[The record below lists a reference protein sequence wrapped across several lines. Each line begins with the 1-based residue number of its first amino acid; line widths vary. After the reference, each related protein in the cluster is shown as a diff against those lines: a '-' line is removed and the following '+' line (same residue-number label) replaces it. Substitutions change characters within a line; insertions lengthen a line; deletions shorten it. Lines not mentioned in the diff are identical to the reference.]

1 MYRCVGRR
9 IYTIKV
15 IQKIEPTKPK
25 IAKRKRV
32 AAYAR
37 VSVDKGRTMHSLSAQ
52 VSYYSKLIQKN
63 PDWEYVGVYSDG
75 GISGRTTESRNEFK
89 RLIKDCEEGKVD
101 IILTKSISRF
111 ARNTVDLLETVRKL
125 RAINVEVRFEK
136 ENIHS
141 LSGDGELMLSILAS
155 FAQEESRSISN
166 NIKWSIQK
174 RFKEGKHNGRFHIY
188 GYRWE
193 GQELV
198 VEPKEAE
205 MVRLMY
211 ANYMN
216 GLSAEFT
223 AKQLTKM
230 GVMAMK
236 GGPFKAT
243 SVRQILANITYT
255 GNLLLQKEYTADPVT
270 GKSKLNKG
278 ELPQYFVENHHE
290 AIIPMDEWQA
300 VQDERQRRRKLG
312 AHANKAINT
321 SCFTSKIKCGNCGI
335 SFRRSGMKQLKGK
348 PTYYIWTCR
357 NKSENGV
364 KACDAR
370 NIPEKLLKKACAE
383 VLGLEEF
390 EEEVFTDKVELLTPL
405 EGDILRIKMKDS
417 TTVDKQWTGNLRK
430 HYWTPEVRRAW
441 SERNKRKESS
451 IFNGRFTEFTGFVI
465 CGRCGANYRRQ
476 SVTYADG
483 TVSRKW
489 HCSNFASECKPG
501 ERRNSI
507 EEDILKAMV
516 AEVLHI
522 PAFDEPTMDEHLT
535 RISIIDT
542 EVTFHFKDGHTE
554 VRAYEIPK
562 KKSYAQSDE
571 VRAKQSKA
579 RKKWWEEKKCGKE
592 SNNDTSNNHEVQ
604 SDTD

>member
-1 MYRCVGRR
+1 MK
-9 IYTIKV
+9 I
-15 IQKIEPTKPK
+15 IQKIEPTKPT
-25 IAKRKRV
+25 IPKRKRV

-52 VSYYSKLIQKN
+52 VSYYSNLIQKN
-63 PDWEYVGVYSDG
+63 PEWEYAGVYSDG
-75 GISGRTTESRNEFK
+75 GISGTSTESRTEFQ
-89 RLIKDCEEGKVD
+89 RMVKDAEEGKID

-125 RAINVEVRFEK
+125 RTINVEVRFEK

-174 RFKEGKHNGRFHIY
+174 RFKQGKHNGRFNIY
-188 GYRWE
+188 GYRWV

-198 VEPKEAE
+198 IEPAEAKNI
-205 MVRLMY
+205 RLMY
-211 ANYMN
+211 DNYMK
-216 GLSAEFT
+216 GLSAEYT
-223 AKQLTKM
+223 ARQLTQM
-230 GVMAMK
+230 GVTAMK

-243 SVRQILANITYT
+243 SVRQILRNITYT
-255 GNLLLQKEYTADPVT
+255 GNLLLQKEYTADPIT

-300 VQDERQRRRKLG
+300 VQDERQRRRQLG
-312 AHANKAINT
+312 ALANKSINT
-321 SCFTSKIKCGNCGI
+321 SCFTSKIKCGNCGM
-335 SFRRSGMKQLKGK
+335 SFRRSGKKHPKGK

-364 KACDAR
+364 KVCDAR

-383 VLGLEEF
+383 VLGLEVF
-390 EEEVFTDKVELLTPL
+390 DDQVFTEKVELLIPL
-405 EGDILRIKMKDS
+405 EGDILRFKFKNG
-417 TTVDKQWTGNLRK
+417 TEVDKQRTGNLRK
-430 HYWTPEVRRAW
+430 DYWTPEVRRAW

-489 HCSNFASECKPG
+489 HCSNFASDCKPG
-501 ERRNSI
+501 GKRNSI
-507 EEDILKAMV
+507 EEEMLKTMV
-516 AEVLHI
+516 AEVLGI
-522 PAFDEPTMDEHLT
+522 PEFDEPTMDEKLE

-542 EVTFHFKDGHTE
+542 DVTFHFKDGHDE
-554 VRAYEIPK
+554 VKTFKVPK
-562 KKSYAQSDE
+562 KKGYVQSE
-571 VRAKQSKA
+571 EQKRNQAAYK
-579 RKKWWEEKKCGKE
+579 KKWWEEKKRGEE
-592 SNNDTSNNHEVQ
+592 SNNDTSNNHKIQ

>member
-1 MYRCVGRR
+1 MMYRCVGRR
-9 IYTIKV
+9 IYTMKV
-15 IQKIEPTKPK
+15 IQKIEPTKPH
-25 IAKRKRV
+25 IVKRKRV

-37 VSVDKGRTMHSLSAQ
+37 VSIDKGRTMHSLSAQ

-89 RLIKDCEEGKVD
+89 RLIKDCEDGKVD

-223 AKQLTKM
+223 ARQLTKM

-243 SVRQILANITYT
+243 SVRQILATSPT
-255 GNLLLQKEYTADPVT
+255 
-270 GKSKLNKG
+270 
-278 ELPQYFVENHHE
+278 
-290 AIIPMDEWQA
+290 
-300 VQDERQRRRKLG
+300 LG
-312 AHANKAINT
+312 
-321 SCFTSKIKCGNCGI
+321 
-335 SFRRSGMKQLKGK
+335 
-348 PTYYIWTCR
+348 TCY
-357 NKSENGV
+357 
-364 KACDAR
+364 C
-370 NIPEKLLKKACAE
+370 
-383 VLGLEEF
+383 
-390 EEEVFTDKVELLTPL
+390 
-405 EGDILRIKMKDS
+405 
-417 TTVDKQWTGNLRK
+417 
-430 HYWTPEVRRAW
+430 
-441 SERNKRKESS
+441 
-451 IFNGRFTEFTGFVI
+451 
-465 CGRCGANYRRQ
+465 
-476 SVTYADG
+476 
-483 TVSRKW
+483 
-489 HCSNFASECKPG
+489 
-501 ERRNSI
+501 RRN
-507 EEDILKAMV
+507 
-516 AEVLHI
+516 
-522 PAFDEPTMDEHLT
+522 T
-535 RISIIDT
+535 RLIRLQ
-542 EVTFHFKDGHTE
+542 E
-554 VRAYEIPK
+554 
-562 KKSYAQSDE
+562 
-571 VRAKQSKA
+571 
-579 RKKWWEEKKCGKE
+579 
-592 SNNDTSNNHEVQ
+592 NLN
-604 SDTD
+604 

>member
-1 MYRCVGRR
+1 M
-9 IYTIKV
+9 KV

-25 IAKRKRV
+25 ITKRKRV

-37 VSVDKGRTMHSLSAQ
+37 VSVDKGRTIHSLSAQ

-63 PDWEYVGVYSDG
+63 PDWEYAGVYSDG
-75 GISGRTTESRNEFK
+75 GISGTSTESRTQFK
-89 RLIKDCEEGKVD
+89 RMIKDAEDGKLD

-205 MVRLMY
+205 MVKLMY

-223 AKQLTKM
+223 ARQLTKM
-230 GVMAMK
+230 GVTAMK

-243 SVRQILANITYT
+243 SVRQILKNITYT
-255 GNLLLQKEYTADPVT
+255 GNLLLQKEYTADPIT

-278 ELPQYFVENHHE
+278 EMPQYYVENHHD
-290 AIIPMDEWQA
+290 AIIPMEEWQA
-300 VQDERQRRRKLG
+300 VQDERQRRRELG

-321 SCFTSKIKCGNCGI
+321 SCFTSKIKCGNCGM
-335 SFRRSGMKQLKGK
+335 SFRRSGKKQPKGK

-364 KACDAR
+364 RACDTR

-390 EEEVFTDKVELLTPL
+390 DEQVFTDKVERITAMDD
-405 EGDILRIKMKDS
+405 DILHFKFKDG

-430 HYWTPEVRRAW
+430 DYWTPEVRRAW

-451 IFNGRFTEFTGFVI
+451 IFNGQFTEFTGFVI

-483 TVSRKW
+483 TVGRKW
-489 HCSNFASECKPG
+489 HCSNFASDCKP
-501 ERRNSI
+501 RRKRNSI
-507 EEDILKAMV
+507 EEETLKAMV
-516 AEVLHI
+516 AEVLGI
-522 PAFDEPTMDEHLT
+522 PTFDEPTMDEKLE

-542 EVTFHFKDGHTE
+542 EVTFHFKDGHNE
-554 VRAYEIPK
+554 VIAFEVPK
-562 KKSYAQSDE
+562 KQGREFSKEERQHRSE
-571 VRAKQSKA
+571 VM
-579 RKKWWEEKKCGKE
+579 KKRWEEKKRGKE
-592 SNNDTSNNHEVQ
+592 SNNDTSNDNQ
-604 SDTD
+604 IQPDTD

>member
-1 MYRCVGRR
+1 M
-9 IYTIKV
+9 KV

-335 SFRRSGMKQLKGK
+335 SFRRSGKKQPKGK

-430 HYWTPEVRRAW
+430 DYWTPEVRRAW

-507 EEDILKAMV
+507 EEDILKAMI

-562 KKSYAQSDE
+562 KKSYAQSYE

>member
-1 MYRCVGRR
+1 MK
-9 IYTIKV
+9 I

-25 IAKRKRV
+25 INKRKRV

-63 PDWEYVGVYSDG
+63 PEWEYVGVYSDG
-75 GISGRTTESRNEFK
+75 GISGTSTESRTEFK
-89 RLIKDCEEGKVD
+89 RLIKDCEDGKVD

-136 ENIHS
+136 EKINS

-193 GQELV
+193 GQDLV
-198 VEPKEAE
+198 IEPHEAE

-216 GLSAEFT
+216 GLSAEYT
-223 AKQLTKM
+223 ARQLTKM

-243 SVRQILANITYT
+243 SVRQILKNITYT
-255 GNLLLQKEYTADPVT
+255 GNLLLQKEYTSDPIT

-290 AIIPMDEWQA
+290 AIIPMKEWQA
-300 VQDERQRRRKLG
+300 VQEERERRKKLG
-312 AHANKAINT
+312 AQANKAINT
-321 SCFTSKIKCGNCGI
+321 SCFTSKIKCGNCGM
-335 SFRRSGMKQLKGK
+335 SFRRSGKKQPKGK

-357 NKSENGV
+357 NKSEHGV
-364 KACDAR
+364 KACNAR

-383 VLGLEEF
+383 VLGLDEF
-390 EEEVFTDKVELLTPL
+390 DEQVFLDKIEQVTALD
-405 EGDILRIKMKDS
+405 GDILRFKFKNGKEADH
-417 TTVDKQWTGNLRK
+417 QWTGNLRK
-430 HYWTPEVRRAW
+430 DYWTPEVRRAW

-451 IFNGRFTEFTGFVI
+451 IFNGRFTEFTGFVV
-465 CGRCGANYRRQ
+465 CDRCGANYRRQ

-483 TVSRKW
+483 TVGRKW
-489 HCSNFASECKPG
+489 HCSGFAEDCKPG
-501 ERRNSI
+501 QKRNSI
-507 EEDILKAMV
+507 DEDALKSMV
-516 AEVLHI
+516 AEVLGI
-522 PAFDEPTMDEHLT
+522 PSFDEPTMDEHLE
-535 RISIIDT
+535 RISVIDT

-554 VRAYEIPK
+554 VRTYELPK
-562 KKSYAQSDE
+562 KKGYTQSDE
-571 VRAKQSKA
+571 VKAKQSKA
-579 RKKWWEEKKCGKE
+579 RKKWWEEKKRDQE
-592 SNNDTSNNHEVQ
+592 SNNDTSNDNQVQ
-604 SDTD
+604 SNTD

>member
-1 MYRCVGRR
+1 MK
-9 IYTIKV
+9 I

-25 IAKRKRV
+25 INKRKRV

-63 PDWEYVGVYSDG
+63 PEWEYVGVYSDG
-75 GISGRTTESRNEFK
+75 GISGTSTESRTEFK
-89 RLIKDCEEGKVD
+89 RLIKDCEDGKVD

-136 ENIHS
+136 EKINS

-193 GQELV
+193 GQDLV
-198 VEPKEAE
+198 IEPHEAE

-216 GLSAEFT
+216 GLSAEYT
-223 AKQLTKM
+223 ARQLTKM

-243 SVRQILANITYT
+243 SVRQILKNITYT
-255 GNLLLQKEYTADPVT
+255 GNLLLQKEYTSDPIT

-290 AIIPMDEWQA
+290 AIIPMKEWQA
-300 VQDERQRRRKLG
+300 VQEERERRKKLG
-312 AHANKAINT
+312 AQANKAINT
-321 SCFTSKIKCGNCGI
+321 SCFTSKIKCGNCGM
-335 SFRRSGMKQLKGK
+335 SFRRSGKKQPKGK

-357 NKSENGV
+357 NKSEHGV
-364 KACDAR
+364 KACNAR

-383 VLGLEEF
+383 VLGLDEF
-390 EEEVFTDKVELLTPL
+390 DEQVFLDKIEQVTALD
-405 EGDILRIKMKDS
+405 GDILRFKFKNGKEADH
-417 TTVDKQWTGNLRK
+417 QWTGIPRSEPTK
-430 HYWTPEVRRAW
+430 SQRR
-441 SERNKRKESS
+441 
-451 IFNGRFTEFTGFVI
+451 
-465 CGRCGANYRRQ
+465 
-476 SVTYADG
+476 
-483 TVSRKW
+483 
-489 HCSNFASECKPG
+489 
-501 ERRNSI
+501 
-507 EEDILKAMV
+507 KAM
-516 AEVLHI
+516 
-522 PAFDEPTMDEHLT
+522 PNQM
-535 RISIIDT
+535 
-542 EVTFHFKDGHTE
+542 K
-554 VRAYEIPK
+554 
-562 KKSYAQSDE
+562 
-571 VRAKQSKA
+571 
-579 RKKWWEEKKCGKE
+579 
-592 SNNDTSNNHEVQ
+592 
-604 SDTD
+604 